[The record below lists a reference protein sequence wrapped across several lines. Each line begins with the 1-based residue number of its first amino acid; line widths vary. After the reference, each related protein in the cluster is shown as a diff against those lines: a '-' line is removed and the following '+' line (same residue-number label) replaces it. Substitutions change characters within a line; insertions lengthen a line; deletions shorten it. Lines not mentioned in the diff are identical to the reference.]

1 LPLLPKDFWQF
12 ADLSIGAARAC
23 RNLARDGNQ
32 LPQRAT
38 AKQGLALKV
47 NPDSVERMFCH

>member
-1 LPLLPKDFWQF
+1 LPLLPQDFWQF

-47 NPDSVERMFCH
+47 NPDSVEGMF